1 VLAIGVGAG
10 VRGLDRAPE
19 PEGRPEKSATAVRVS
34 ALEAPVALA
43 PPGTPASPVA
53 ASPSEPSP
61 LPTLRE
67 PARASREPVPLG
79 TALVREP
86 AAPALSLAP
95 SSLAP
100 SSLAPRPAAPVRP
113 AEAASTRRPAART
126 QPTGGASET
135 PEAETRLPS
144 PVGAATET
152 IAPASTTEPPAS
164 AAELLRRAQ
173 ATRHLSWRAALPQY
187 QGLIARHP
195 RSTEAGL
202 AEMVLAQRA
211 REQAEFRVALRWFR
225 RHQQRTGSPLVA
237 EALWGEAAV
246 LTELGDAAG
255 ARRALRR
262 LTLHHPDTPYA
273 AAARQQLQAG
283 ASARP
288 Q

>member
-1 VLAIGVGAG
+1 
-10 VRGLDRAPE
+10 
-19 PEGRPEKSATAVRVS
+19 
-34 ALEAPVALA
+34 
-43 PPGTPASPVA
+43 
-53 ASPSEPSP
+53 
-61 LPTLRE
+61 
-67 PARASREPVPLG
+67 
-79 TALVREP
+79 
-86 AAPALSLAP
+86 
-95 SSLAP
+95 
-100 SSLAPRPAAPVRP
+100 
-113 AEAASTRRPAART
+113 
-126 QPTGGASET
+126 
-135 PEAETRLPS
+135 
-144 PVGAATET
+144 
-152 IAPASTTEPPAS
+152 
-164 AAELLRRAQ
+164 
-173 ATRHLSWRAALPQY
+173 
-187 QGLIARHP
+187 LIARHP